1 MDISPTFKG
10 YIEDESDVL
19 LILQATLDGKLQQ
32 IPRRPYEIERPYL
45 IVSGNIFVFVEEIS
59 GIKRWTDGISWSP
72 SRITGKFLVYR
83 ELDKS
88 GAQHHTQDFDI
99 NSPASMKY
107 TGLIKKTISVKLRRA
122 PFHLLENF
130 HIVSYYTLS
139 DVQEKK
145 ILSPKHIPI
154 FNEVTPSGELI
165 KAMENTTL
173 GNVKTS
179 SSGGHSSHKHSP
191 LDSHEKQTSI
201 AYGNY
206 NAPVSTNSLSM
217 GNPVPNNSSHY
228 FYSANGLQA
237 YGSNGT
243 AYQGQPYMHLSNN
256 NSTNC
261 NNSNEMHSSL
271 NSHNSAGVTNS
282 GLSSGQKI
290 PGFPGG
296 GSYYYTYSSS
306 SGKPQDMSSS
316 TSPRPLLVKGST
328 SMSNNNTG
336 YVDHIQQSG
345 GPASLN
351 ANTSLGNATPSSGSV
366 AASIPPLNT
375 PYYYSS
381 TATPNNMSNPH
392 FSVVQQGTPYHAI
405 EGNTSM
411 SSFQGQKTTNSTVPY
426 LSSANGNPIYQQVSR
441 NYSGADTSMS
451 PLNHTSFQGYQSQ
464 VGINSSAALMNGNL
478 SGNHLNK
485 QGSSVTHQNLSEQH
499 APQNQQLIGSFS
511 SQGLPHSQNSYAP
524 QYYSGLQQA
533 YNSNLEKGISKIA
546 STPSLP
552 QVQQNTGS
560 TVSNLVGNSAPTPNV
575 LPYVSSGPTH
585 SSSMIVPSTAATTP
599 STLTSVKG
607 PSSLQVNNFSHATI
621 DRGYQYHQG
630 QVPNENRS

>member
-1 MDISPTFKG
+1 
-10 YIEDESDVL
+10 
-19 LILQATLDGKLQQ
+19 
-32 IPRRPYEIERPYL
+32 
-45 IVSGNIFVFVEEIS
+45 
-59 GIKRWTDGISWSP
+59 
-72 SRITGKFLVYR
+72 
-83 ELDKS
+83 
-88 GAQHHTQDFDI
+88 
-99 NSPASMKY
+99 
-107 TGLIKKTISVKLRRA
+107 
-122 PFHLLENF
+122 
-130 HIVSYYTLS
+130 
-139 DVQEKK
+139 
-145 ILSPKHIPI
+145 
-154 FNEVTPSGELI
+154 
-165 KAMENTTL
+165 
-173 GNVKTS
+173 
-179 SSGGHSSHKHSP
+179 
-191 LDSHEKQTSI
+191 
-201 AYGNY
+201 
-206 NAPVSTNSLSM
+206 
-217 GNPVPNNSSHY
+217 
-228 FYSANGLQA
+228 
-237 YGSNGT
+237 
-243 AYQGQPYMHLSNN
+243 
-256 NSTNC
+256 
-261 NNSNEMHSSL
+261 
-271 NSHNSAGVTNS
+271 
-282 GLSSGQKI
+282 
-290 PGFPGG
+290 
-296 GSYYYTYSSS
+296 
-306 SGKPQDMSSS
+306 
-316 TSPRPLLVKGST
+316 
-328 SMSNNNTG
+328 MSNNNTG

-411 SSFQGQKTTNSTVPY
+411 SSFQGQKATNSTVPY